1 MNIFDSY
8 DKDDFLTSIVGDAVF
23 CKKESEKEVVLLI
36 HSLIVALSI
45 KRKISRN
52 DAFSLITQLW
62 YKNNEKISI
71 DMGDI

>member
-1 MNIFDSY
+1 MNIFDAIH
-8 DKDDFLTSIVGDAVF
+8 KDDYILDIVGDAVF
-23 CKKESEKEVVLLI
+23 CKPENEKEVVLLI